1 MRRGTQLAA
10 WSGEQ
15 TKYMKKQALSPQCRL
30 DWPAGA
36 PDERKPPSVDKIEPG
51 LTGHAEMV
59 VGTSDTA
66 PRIGSGRIAVLATPK
81 MITLIEEAAL
91 AAIEHLL
98 PEGKQ
103 SLGTHLDVT
112 HIAATPVG
120 MTVKAEAK
128 LIEVDGRKLLFA
140 VEARDEMDL
149 IGEGK
154 HERVVVTGASFQ
166 KRVDEKAKR

>member
-1 MRRGTQLAA
+1 M
-10 WSGEQ
+10 
-15 TKYMKKQALSPQCRL
+15 
-30 DWPAGA
+30 
-36 PDERKPPSVDKIEPG
+36 DKIEPG

-66 PRIGSGRIAVLATPK
+66 PRIGSGHIPVLATPK

-91 AAIEHLL
+91 AAVEHLL

-128 LIEVDGRKLLFA
+128 LIEVEGRKLLFA

-149 IGEGK
+149 IGEGR
-154 HERVVVTGASFQ
+154 HERVVVTASSFQ
-166 KRVDEKAKR
+166 KRVDEKSKR

>member
-1 MRRGTQLAA
+1 M
-10 WSGEQ
+10 
-15 TKYMKKQALSPQCRL
+15 
-30 DWPAGA
+30 
-36 PDERKPPSVDKIEPG
+36 DKIEPG

-66 PRIGSGRIAVLATPK
+66 PRIGSGHIPVLATPK

-91 AAIEHLL
+91 AAVEHLL

-128 LIEVDGRKLLFA
+128 LIEVEGRKLLFT

-149 IGEGK
+149 IGEGR
-154 HERVVVTGASFQ
+154 HERVVVTASSFQ
-166 KRVDEKAKR
+166 KRVDEKSKR

>member
-1 MRRGTQLAA
+1 
-10 WSGEQ
+10 
-15 TKYMKKQALSPQCRL
+15 
-30 DWPAGA
+30 
-36 PDERKPPSVDKIEPG
+36 VNKIEPG

-66 PRIGSGRIAVLATPK
+66 PRIGSGHIPVLATPK

-91 AAIEHLL
+91 AAVEHLL

-128 LIEVDGRKLLFA
+128 LVEVQGRKLLFT

-154 HERVVVTGASFQ
+154 HERVVVTAASFQ
-166 KRVDEKAKR
+166 KRVDEKSKR

>member
-1 MRRGTQLAA
+1 L
-10 WSGEQ
+10 
-15 TKYMKKQALSPQCRL
+15 
-30 DWPAGA
+30 
-36 PDERKPPSVDKIEPG
+36 DKIEPG

-120 MTVKAEAK
+120 MKVRAEAK
-128 LIEVDGRKLLFA
+128 LVEVDGRKLLFA

-149 IGEGK
+149 IGEGR
-154 HERVVVTGASFQ
+154 HERVIVTAASFQ